1 MALTGFNPSTVR
13 TSMNSVQKAYNDLLK
28 SLGTD
33 MQNQFINGMAD
44 KWACKNAQKF
54 FTEGFKP
61 AVDGLIK
68 DSNKTFKSV
77 IDAMNSGAKAWAA
90 QTGSEWSSIS
100 FSQVDKSMNVSN
112 IKENINGVR
121 GVDAASANTV
131 AAKLPTIANE
141 AKSALTAAENAVKDC
156 GFIGGTTASN
166 LVASLRKIRTNID
179 NATQKITE
187 QTKKAINQTVQD
199 YSNLEKDVA
208 NAFHS

>member
-1 MALTGFNPSTVR
+1 MALTGFNPTTVR

-33 MQNQFINGMAD
+33 MQTQFVNGMAD
-44 KWACKNAQKF
+44 KWACNNAQKF

-77 IDAMNSGAKAWAA
+77 IDAMNSGANAWAK
-90 QTGSEWSSIS
+90 QTGSEWSKIS
-100 FSQVDKSMNVSN
+100 FSQIDKSMDVSG

-131 AAKLPTIANE
+131 AAKLPNIANE

-156 GFIGGTTASN
+156 GFIGGSTASN
-166 LVASLRKIRTNID
+166 LVASLRKIKTNID

-187 QTKKAINQTVQD
+187 QSKKAINQTVTD
-199 YSNLEKDVA
+199 YSSLEKNVA